1 MIKMN
6 NQIVFKLEKLKD
18 KVKNNRIN
26 NIKII
31 LEMEQILI
39 RMKFTSIKRIIFQVL
54 TLIKDDVL
62 AL

>member
-39 RMKFTSIKRIIFQVL
+39 RMKFVLQKEISIKFKIRLEIE
-54 TLIKDDVL
+54 
-62 AL
+62 

>member
-31 LEMEQILI
+31 LEMDQTLI
-39 RMKFTSIKRIIFQVL
+39 RMKFVLQKGISIKFKIRLEIE
-54 TLIKDDVL
+54 
-62 AL
+62 